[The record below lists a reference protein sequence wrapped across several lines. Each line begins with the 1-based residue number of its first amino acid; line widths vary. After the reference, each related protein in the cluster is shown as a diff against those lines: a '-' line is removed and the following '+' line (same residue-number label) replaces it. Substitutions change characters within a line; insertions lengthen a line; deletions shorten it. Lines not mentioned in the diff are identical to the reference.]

1 MKEPVDEEPRGH
13 VCPECG
19 APRDA
24 GSTPSCAC
32 GQRAADAL
40 RDTRTAEAAAA
51 EDFDPLRIRPY
62 VDIEGGGA
70 GAGGTEAVPGAEG
83 TGGAAGAG
91 RPAAVSESAAETTM
105 PLSPSAGP
113 ASTAPP
119 NASDLG
125 LFEAG
130 GSGEPGG
137 SSEPREPQPHGS
149 DELGEPGESSELVGP
164 VPGADRPEEA
174 WRPADEEPAGRGR
187 RPAALLAVSGG
198 VVAVVTAAG
207 FATGLFAYKSPAR
220 DDAAPQE
227 VRQSV
232 PDGPTAGSASATP
245 TTTGSPSAPSAPAS
259 RTASAS
265 ASPSRSASASA
276 PGASPS
282 PSRSASAPVPGP
294 TGPTRTAPSGRA
306 SATATPAPVLRL
318 GDRGPE
324 VTELQER
331 LAQLYLYTGQADGV
345 FDSDVQNSV
354 RTYQWARGITAD
366 DLGVYGPATRA
377 ALESETSKP

>member
-1 MKEPVDEEPRGH
+1 MDEKPRGH

-24 GSTPSCAC
+24 DNAPSCAC
-32 GQRAADAL
+32 GQRVADAL

-70 GAGGTEAVPGAEG
+70 A
-83 TGGAAGAG
+83 TGGAQVTQEVEDTDGAAAAAADAG
-91 RPAAVSESAAETTM
+91 RPAAVPEPESAAGTTM
-105 PLSPSAGP
+105 PLPPSAGTAAP
-113 ASTAPP
+113 ARP

-125 LFEAG
+125 LFEPDERGDPG
-130 GSGEPGG
+130 GRVEPGG
-137 SSEPREPQPHGS
+137 PPGGSALQEETWGS
-149 DELGEPGESSELVGP
+149 D
-164 VPGADRPEEA
+164 
-174 WRPADEEPAGRGR
+174 EPAGRGR
-187 RPAALLAVSGG
+187 RPAALLAVSGA

-245 TTTGSPSAPSAPAS
+245 TTTGSPSAPSAPVSPAP
-259 RTASAS
+259 SAS
-265 ASPSRSASASA
+265 ASPSRSASPSASD
-276 PGASPS
+276 ASPT
-282 PSRSASAPVPGP
+282 PSGSASAPAPRP
-294 TGPTRTAPSGRA
+294 TEPTRTAPSGRA
-306 SATATPAPVLRL
+306 SATATPPPVLRL

-331 LAQLYLYTGQADGV
+331 LSQLHLYTGRADGV
-345 FDSDVQNSV
+345 FDSGVENSV
-354 RTYQWARGITAD
+354 RTYQWARGITTD

-377 ALESETSKP
+377 ALESETSEP

>member
-1 MKEPVDEEPRGH
+1 MDEKPRGH

-24 GSTPSCAC
+24 DNAPSCAC

-70 GAGGTEAVPGAEG
+70 GTGGTEVTQEVEDTDGAAAAG
-83 TGGAAGAG
+83 AAAGAG
-91 RPAAVSESAAETTM
+91 RPAAVPEPGSAAETTM
-105 PLSPSAGP
+105 PLPPSAGTATP
-113 ASTAPP
+113 ARP
-119 NASDLG
+119 NASDLS
-125 LFEAG
+125 LFEPD
-130 GSGEPGG
+130 EPGG
-137 SSEPREPQPHGS
+137 PGGS
-149 DELGEPGESSELVGP
+149 ALQ
-164 VPGADRPEEA
+164 EET
-174 WRPADEEPAGRGR
+174 WGSDEEPAGRGR
-187 RPAALLAVSGG
+187 RPAALLAVSGA

-207 FATGLFAYKSPAR
+207 FVTGLFAYKSPAR

-232 PDGPTAGSASATP
+232 PDGPTAGTASATP
-245 TTTGSPSAPSAPAS
+245 TTTGSPSAPSAPVS
-259 RTASAS
+259 PTPSAS
-265 ASPSRSASASA
+265 ASPSRSAS
-276 PGASPS
+276 PS
-282 PSRSASAPVPGP
+282 PTDAPPTPSGSASAPAPRP
-294 TGPTRTAPSGRA
+294 TEPTRTAPSGRA
-306 SATATPAPVLRL
+306 SATATPPPVLRL

-331 LAQLYLYTGQADGV
+331 LSQLHLYTGGADGV
-345 FDSDVQNSV
+345 FDSGVENSV
-354 RTYQWARGITAD
+354 RTYQWARGITTD

-377 ALESETSKP
+377 ALESETSEP

>member
-1 MKEPVDEEPRGH
+1 MDEKPRGH

-24 GSTPSCAC
+24 ANAPSCAC

-62 VDIEGGGA
+62 VDIEGGVG
-70 GAGGTEAVPGAEG
+70 G
-83 TGGAAGAG
+83 TGGAEVAQEAEDTDGAAAAAAAAG
-91 RPAAVSESAAETTM
+91 RPAAVPEPESAAETTM
-105 PLSPSAGP
+105 PLPPSAGTATP
-113 ASTAPP
+113 ARP

-125 LFEAG
+125 LFE
-130 GSGEPGG
+130 P
-137 SSEPREPQPHGS
+137 
-149 DELGEPGESSELVGP
+149 DENGEPGELGGP
-164 VPGADRPEEA
+164 GGPLGGSALREGT
-174 WRPADEEPAGRGR
+174 WGYDEEPAGRGR

-245 TTTGSPSAPSAPAS
+245 TTTGSPSAPSAPVS
-259 RTASAS
+259 PTPSAS
-265 ASPSRSASASA
+265 ASPSRSASPSASD
-276 PGASPS
+276 ASPT
-282 PSRSASAPVPGP
+282 PSGSASAPAPRP
-294 TGPTRTAPSGRA
+294 TEPTRTTPSGRA
-306 SATATPAPVLRL
+306 SATATSPPVLRL
-318 GDRGPE
+318 GDHGPE

-331 LAQLYLYTGQADGV
+331 LSQLHLYTGRANGV
-345 FDSDVQNSV
+345 FDSGVENSV
-354 RTYQWARGITAD
+354 RTYQWARGITTD

-377 ALESETSKP
+377 ALESETSEP